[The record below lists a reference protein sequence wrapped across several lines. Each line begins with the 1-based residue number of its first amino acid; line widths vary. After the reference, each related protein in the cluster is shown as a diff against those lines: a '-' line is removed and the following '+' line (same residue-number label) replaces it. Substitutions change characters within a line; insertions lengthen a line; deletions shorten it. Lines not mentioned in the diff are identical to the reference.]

1 MTGFALRSLF
11 TGYGW
16 SFIRHVALP
25 HPLKTLRAARLARHA
40 AAAADGSV
48 SIGST
53 GKTTADQ
60 QARIT
65 GVGFCL
71 KPTENRCPSKG
82 DLHGCRY
89 LENSYLKDAEQ
100 MPAPCRDCVIRE
112 IGAAALQSGGAFYV
126 MTSARDILFDV
137 FKPALN
143 KGAFRRGR
151 FLLCRY
157 SFQPFL
163 VGLYAAGIDGTLYP
177 FCDGDCRDY
186 KTWLKADKGIKN
198 EQTKLTPETRA
209 ELAEQI
215 ESEADHAGN
224 VVRVERR
231 GNIYYP
237 IFEE

>member
-25 HPLKTLRAARLARHA
+25 HPLKTLRAIQLARRA
-40 AAAADGSV
+40 TTAADGSV
-48 SIGST
+48 ST
-53 GKTTADQ
+53 GKTAAKQ
-60 QARIT
+60 GARIT

-71 KPTENRCPSKG
+71 KPAENRCPSKG

-89 LENSYLKDAEQ
+89 LEQNYPTDAAH
-100 MPAPCRDCVIRE
+100 MPAPCRECYIRE

-137 FKPALN
+137 FKPALD
-143 KGAFRRGR
+143 KGVFRRGR
-151 FLLCRY
+151 FLLCQY

-163 VGLYAAGIDGTLYP
+163 VGLYAAGIEGMLYP

-186 KTWLKADKGIKN
+186 KTWLKADKGIKY
-198 EQTKLTPETRA
+198 EQTKLTPETQA
-209 ELAEQI
+209 KLAEQI
-215 ESEADHAGN
+215 ESEAGHAGT
-224 VVRVERR
+224 VVRIERR

-237 IFEE
+237 MFKE